1 MGKKNKKLLSL
12 LVAFTLM
19 LGTSLSTFASSNETP
34 IVLVSDEQKVIVRE
48 VTEEGITIAT
58 NDKTTKVLTV
68 ENYDSTGENLLSSM
82 TIDLNEIE
90 TEAREVLAFWNG
102 DLYQH
107 TFSDREYDVWFDSPN
122 EWTVRSGDNA
132 KYNVTETTRNAANLE
147 SFRGYVEDV
156 NEAEYLIIGAV
167 GGTLAVTAITA
178 FLTGGTAAG
187 IAAAGGGTA
196 IVAAFAYLN
205 KACNNADYY
214 FRRI

>member
-1 MGKKNKKLLSL
+1 MGKKNKKLISL
-12 LVAFTLM
+12 FVAFTLM
-19 LGTSLSTFASSNETP
+19 LGTSVSTFASSNETP

-68 ENYDSTGENLLSSM
+68 ENYDSAGENLLSSM

-90 TEAREVLAFWNG
+90 TETGEFLALWDG

-107 TFSDREYDVWFDSPN
+107 TFSDREYDVWFGSPN
-122 EWTVRSGDNA
+122 EWKVRSGDST
-132 KYNVTETTRNAANLE
+132 KYKVMETTSNISNLE

-167 GGTLAVTAITA
+167 GGTVAVTAITA

-196 IVAAFAYLN
+196 IAAAFTNLN